1 MERFRDAPHD
11 RAGHPFVGH
20 LKGQVGDGENAHGP
34 VLVIDDQDPV
44 NAFLFRLVQGLRG
57 LRGGQR

>member
-11 RAGHPFVGH
+11 RAGHSLVGH
-20 LKGQVGDGENAHGP
+20 LKGHVGDGKNAHGP

-44 NAFLFRLVQGLRG
+44 NAFLFRPA
-57 LRGGQR
+57 